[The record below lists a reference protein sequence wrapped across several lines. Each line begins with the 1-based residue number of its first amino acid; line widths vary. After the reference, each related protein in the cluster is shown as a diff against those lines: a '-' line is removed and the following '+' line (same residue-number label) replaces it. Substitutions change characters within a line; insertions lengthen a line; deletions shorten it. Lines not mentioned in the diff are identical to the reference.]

1 MDHQEDDIIEQL
13 KAYPDQF
20 EAHEELTAKAVEL
33 TRELYGKG
41 SKYRRRKNRIRAIWS
56 VASCAVVLAVALP
69 VGLHFGLNGNQ
80 SAYFLGIDLQE
91 QLVDTLD
98 ETIQANDLSL
108 HYFSGQI
115 ESCIQCKNQVYI
127 ITETNEF
134 AYILQTTLFL
144 SSNNFDTVELGINP
158 TVNTYEAFKEFI
170 DLEETEI
177 ISDISVSYQIST
189 LPTSEQKQILA
200 SFSKDKVSYYMSIE
214 TAQTEGALEHYINL
228 LFTE

>member
-56 VASCAVVLAVALP
+56 AASCAVVLAVALP

-98 ETIQANDLSL
+98 ETIQANGLSL
-108 HYFSGQI
+108 HYFSGQT
-115 ESCIQCKNQVYI
+115 EGCIQCKNQVYI

-158 TVNTYEAFKEFI
+158 TNNKYEAFKSHD
-170 DLEETEI
+170 DLKESIAVGGME
-177 ISDISVSYQIST
+177 VSYQVQGT
-189 LPTSEQKQILA
+189 DANEKLILA